1 MLPHMDIATRF
12 FYVEQRISN
21 SMYSPIAEASIK
33 DLEIIENKAIVHT
46 EMSYKENNVLRLLL
60 KEVIKTISS
69 GKEFQSLTKKKKKDL
84 EKDTVLVRGCSR
96 HLE

>member
-1 MLPHMDIATRF
+1 M
-12 FYVEQRISN
+12 
-21 SMYSPIAEASIK
+21 
-33 DLEIIENKAIVHT
+33 VHT
-46 EMSYKENNVLRLLL
+46 EMSYKESNVLRLLL

-69 GKEFQSLTKKKKKDL
+69 GKEFQSLTKKKKEL